1 MNRRDQTRRRFLG
14 LLGIAVAA
22 CVLAGCRP
30 SACATHRGNRPFS
43 IVVLPDTQ
51 NYTDSSFGGSPKYF
65 YDQTKW
71 IRENKNTRN
80 IVMVAH
86 VGDIV
91 QNPQATAEWE
101 IASKAFK
108 TIDNEVPYILCLG
121 NHDIADDQGRQ
132 PGARNT
138 LLNDYFPPRRF
149 TDNPL
154 YGKNFGADARV
165 HFLEPDKSDN
175 YYLVFAGGG
184 MNFLIV
190 ALEFKPRDEAL
201 AWANTVVA
209 AHPDHRCII
218 LTHGY
223 LDASARRRMG
233 RYAIEG
239 NAPAEIWDKLVSR
252 HKNIFLVLCGHILGE
267 SFLTSTAAAGN
278 EVHQILTDYQN
289 DYVGAGGG
297 GYLRIMTFFPD
308 TKRIENRTYSPSL
321 GTYLTRPKSQFSLK
335 YE

>member
-1 MNRRDQTRRRFLG
+1 MNPHNRMRRRFLG
-14 LLGIAVAA
+14 LLAIVLAA
-22 CVLAGCRP
+22 CVFAGCRP
-30 SACATHRGNRPFS
+30 SACPTHRGNRPFS

-65 YDQTKW
+65 YDQTNW
-71 IRENKNTRN
+71 IKANKKKRN

-91 QNPQATAEWE
+91 QNPQATAQWD
-101 IASKAFK
+101 IASEAFQ
-108 TIDNEVPYILCLG
+108 TIDREVPYILCLG

-132 PGARNT
+132 PGARHT

-154 YGKNFGADARV
+154 YGNNFGADARV

-175 YYLVFAGGG
+175 YYLLFAGGG
-184 MNFLIV
+184 MKFLIV
-190 ALEFKPRDEAL
+190 ALEFKPRDETL

-223 LDASARRRMG
+223 LDASAQRSMG
-233 RYAIEG
+233 KYAIEG
-239 NAPAEIWDKLVSR
+239 NAPADIWDKLVSR
-252 HKNIFLVLCGHILGE
+252 HENIFLVLCGHILGD

-278 EVHQILTDYQN
+278 QVHQILTDYQN
-289 DYVGAGGG
+289 DYVGGGG
-297 GYLRIMTFFPD
+297 SGYLRIMTFFPD
-308 TKRIENRTYSPSL
+308 TQTIENQTYSPSL
-321 GTYLTRPKSQFSLK
+321 DAYLTGPTSQFSLT